1 MLTVHEQSVSTCPPP
16 TTALDQLPHPTTSP
30 AILLREAYT
39 RSSTT
44 PSYAVPRPV
53 TRPLVATS
61 SQVSQLPKVPGAAA
75 SIAIGGSAVPA
86 NKLSVSSLC
95 ESGARRGALS
105 NSVLPLRAVSAHWR
119 DSSKVSFETG
129 AY

>member
-30 AILLREAYT
+30 AILLREAY
-39 RSSTT
+39 
-44 PSYAVPRPV
+44 
-53 TRPLVATS
+53 TS